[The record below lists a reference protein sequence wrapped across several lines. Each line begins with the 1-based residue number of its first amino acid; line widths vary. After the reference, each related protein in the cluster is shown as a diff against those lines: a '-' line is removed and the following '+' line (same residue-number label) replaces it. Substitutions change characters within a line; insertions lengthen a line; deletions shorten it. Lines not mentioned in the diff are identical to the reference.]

1 MKNKKF
7 RIITVALLVFLFISA
22 CSTTEEMKDH
32 QNSST
37 ISIIPESSQ
46 AVTSSNSYQA
56 ILSDKLKV
64 NAIVN
69 SPKTD
74 SFPSLSVQEKKFDE
88 TKVVHTFFNNQQ
100 ASLEQRDGISRY
112 ISSEAILDIS
122 SSGYIRYNTNLGQYI
137 KSVFNSDSNK
147 DKKIFTE
154 KELSGLSCE
163 KAIEQAAMIIEELG
177 ITPHLPPQI
186 YSLDSKSLQKK
197 QDLLTQDEDY
207 NYFVEI
213 GKTKLKDQWTEEDE
227 SYYMVFDIESNGLPI
242 SSESYAFKNSE
253 VAVEGSRVT
262 VIVSKAGVQS
272 LEVDGVIYE
281 ELEKK
286 QPETLIPM
294 AEALESL
301 KQKYEK
307 IILNEELTVKRISLV
322 YVPVIT
328 GGSTDKQ
335 TGEIINKEMEL
346 IPAWSFSIDLAYVKD
361 GQEFT
366 HTTVVQINAV
376 TGKEIS

>member
-7 RIITVALLVFLFISA
+7 RIISAALLVLLFISA
-22 CSTTEEMKDH
+22 CSTTEEIKGH

-37 ISIIPESSQ
+37 ISMIPESSQ
-46 AVTSSNSYQA
+46 AVTSSDSYQA

-64 NAIVN
+64 DAVVDA
-69 SPKTD
+69 PKSNT
-74 SFPSLSVQEKKFDE
+74 FPSLSVQEKKFDE
-88 TKVVHTFFNNQQ
+88 TKAVHTFFNEQQ
-100 ASLEQRDGISRY
+100 ATLEQRDGLNRY

-122 SSGYIRYNTNLGQYI
+122 STGYLRFNTNLGQYTNT
-137 KSVFNSDSNK
+137 VFNSDS
-147 DKKIFTE
+147 KKNTFTNQ
-154 KELSGLSCE
+154 ELSGLSRE
-163 KAIEQAAMIIEELG
+163 KAIEQAKAMMKELD
-177 ITPHLPPQI
+177 ISPHLPPQI

-197 QDLLTQDEDY
+197 QDLLTQDEDF
-207 NYFVEI
+207 NYFVGI
-213 GKTKLKDQWTEEDE
+213 GKTKLKDSWTKEDE
-227 SYYMVFDIESNGLPI
+227 SYYMVFDVESNGLPI
-242 SSESYAFKNSE
+242 SSESYTLKNSE
-253 VAVEGSRVT
+253 VAVEGSRVS

-272 LEVDGVIYE
+272 LEVDGVIYQ

-294 AEALESL
+294 TEALESL

-328 GGSTDKQ
+328 GGSADKQ